1 MVVVLMVVEGVLDHG
16 YGGYDDDYDLRRVF
30 GIAMVVVVGIKGGGR
45 AMVGGR
51 MYWV

>member
-1 MVVVLMVVEGVLDHG
+1 MVMVVVVVVVVLMVVEGVLDHG

-45 AMVGGR
+45 
-51 MYWV
+51 